1 MPLADS
7 GKAQSSPFKYL
18 IVMQYDRRP
27 YGLALFRVLSAVYS
41 EPERF

>member
-7 GKAQSSPFKYL
+7 GKAQSSLFQIPYC
-18 IVMQYDRRP
+18 QYDRRP
-27 YGLALFRVLSAVYS
+27 YGLALFRGLSAVYS